1 MKKLAIVGA
10 AAALAWAQGVRAE
23 DVEKKQAETQEKVQK
38 AEAEASKETREA
50 QAEAQEKTAEAQKEA
65 REEKAEAS
73 EEMRETRE
81 DAAKTAQGTST
92 SGERMGT
99 GSGAAAMGDE
109 KKHPTFG
116 DKDNFK
122 LEGRIESVS
131 ASSITVRREE
141 LPAAK
146 LSVDPNTKIEL
157 DGERVSA
164 AQLKQG
170 QEVKASFNLKNDK
183 PMAVEIKAE
192 KMDK

>member
-50 QAEAQEKTAEAQKEA
+50 KAEAQEKTAEAQKEA
-65 REEKAEAS
+65 REKKAEAS

-81 DAAKTAQGTST
+81 DAAKHAQGGTA
-92 SGERMGT
+92 GERMGT
-99 GSGAAAMGDE
+99 GSGAAAMHDE

-157 DGERVSA
+157 DGQKVSA
-164 AQLKQG
+164 SQLKQG
-170 QEVKASFNLKNDK
+170 QEVKASFNLQNDK